1 MMKVAIPQW
10 QGRVS
15 PVFDVA
21 ARLVLVEMLDGR
33 EAWRGEYPLTIE
45 NPLERAR
52 WLGQLGA
59 DALICGAISRP
70 LEMALSAE
78 GVRVIAQ
85 VCGQVDEVL
94 AAFAEGRLD
103 NQSFLM
109 PGCCG
114 RRRRFRGH
122 CRRRGHANKQFNNG
136 GNDHASR

>member
-1 MMKVAIPQW
+1 MKVAIPQW

-21 ARLVLVEMLDGR
+21 ARLLLVEMQDGQ
-33 EAWRGEYPLTIE
+33 ESWRGEYPLTID
-45 NPLERAR
+45 NPMERAK
-52 WLGQLGA
+52 WLGRLGA

-114 RRRRFRGH
+114 RRRRFRGSCH
-122 CRRRGHANKQFNNG
+122 RGRSNANRPG
-136 GNDHASR
+136 GRS

>member
-1 MMKVAIPQW
+1 MKVAIPQW

-21 ARLVLVEMLDGR
+21 ARLLLVEMQDGR
-33 EAWRGEYPLTIE
+33 EAWRGEYPLTTE
-45 NPLERAR
+45 NPQERAR
-52 WLGQLGA
+52 WLGRLGA

-70 LEMALSAE
+70 LEMALSAA
-78 GVRVIAQ
+78 GVRVI

-103 NQSFLM
+103 NRSFLM

-114 RRRRFRGH
+114 RRRRFRGN
-122 CRRRGHANKQFNNG
+122 CRRGRSHADKPG
-136 GNDHASR
+136 GQS